1 MYFAIARTMASI
13 AMLIILAPMTRL
25 RPMLVAAVTGAVGA
39 VALRGMPLRLGLIA
53 AIVLGIAA
61 GFAAEHWQAKRS
73 PAKEAE

>member
-1 MYFAIARTMASI
+1 
-13 AMLIILAPMTRL
+13 MLIIVAPMTKL

-39 VALRGMPLRLGLIA
+39 VALRGMPLRLGLIV

-73 PAKEAE
+73 PEQEVK